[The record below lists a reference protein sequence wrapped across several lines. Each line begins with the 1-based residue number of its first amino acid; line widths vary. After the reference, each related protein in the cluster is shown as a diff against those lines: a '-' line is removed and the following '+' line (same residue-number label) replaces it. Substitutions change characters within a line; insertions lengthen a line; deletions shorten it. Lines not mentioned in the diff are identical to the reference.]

1 MLPFILYAL
10 FFKKKYVYSC
20 EIESH
25 PAPFCFSIRCQLSD
39 IDNFKSGKVL
49 MCKPSKE
56 YANTLIRGLVEGK
69 QLSEEEATIY
79 IQEAASRV
87 L

>member
-1 MLPFILYAL
+1 MLPLILYAL
-10 FFKKKYVYSC
+10 FIYVFSC
-20 EIESH
+20 PTESH
-25 PAPFCFSIRCQLSD
+25 SSLFCFSIRCQLSD
-39 IDNFKSGKVL
+39 VDNFKSGKVG

-69 QLSEEEATIY
+69 QLSEEEATTY
-79 IQEAASRV
+79 IQEAASRA